1 MSETDI
7 RWKQRFANYK
17 KAYFQLEKFISRGE
31 LNELEEQG
39 LIKAFEYTF
48 ELAWN
53 LLKDYYFYQGETNIQ
68 GSRDAFRLAVSRELI
83 SSESTWMEMII
94 SRNNTTHIY
103 NEEIASEIADAVR
116 KSYFP
121 LFKQLFITFNK
132 IETAE

>member
-1 MSETDI
+1 
-7 RWKQRFANYK
+7 
-17 KAYFQLEKFISRGE
+17 
-31 LNELEEQG
+31 
-39 LIKAFEYTF
+39 
-48 ELAWN
+48 
-53 LLKDYYFYQGETNIQ
+53 
-68 GSRDAFRLAVSRELI
+68 
-83 SSESTWMEMII
+83 MEMII